1 MARAISR
8 QVSYWAILLVCFL
21 LEAPLAVS
29 GDHPDAWNTPH
40 FSLGPKALYEAASAP
55 RVPGSTDI
63 SVLEDAL
70 TLQKQGKMRE
80 SFQTYHQ
87 LIDQHPKEAVHHLRL
102 AQALLEGGMAEAA
115 RDEARLAVKLQPD
128 SALAEK
134 TLADILEYDLVG
146 RKFRSESDL
155 AGAAEAFR
163 AAEKLDPDDKYV
175 VANLAILLE
184 YNADG
189 LRYGPGAHLPE
200 AVAEYHKLTEEEL
213 SRVGGQNN
221 LALDLFYEGKFAE
234 ARNYAITLN
243 PEPKA
248 LLIACAA
255 ALDGSEAANKEA
267 GKLMSDESNRKQTL
281 EAAGQMLLRLRKYS
295 LGADLLEA
303 GAAGEYAFRRMAQ
316 AAGYRK
322 TRWHEDITLP
332 NDPQGLAKKFL
343 LFTMDPDATREE
355 LYGLFSRN
363 GLTVLKDSDP
373 EEIERLV
380 KNGLRLRRKWART
393 DWLWDTD
400 LDFRLQGTEI
410 KGAGS
415 DVLGYREKL
424 QVPSGVGELT
434 VFVVKEKGE
443 YKILEANGNPAVIGL
458 EILDRLAAHDLDGAR
473 TLLDWLREEQ
483 HLSGGD
489 DPFDGL
495 AFPRFW
501 TKGKNPDPRAM
512 KLAAAAILVQAKS
525 TARQGVKILEEASE
539 SSASDEERTKIN
551 AALLNGYD
559 MLDDYEKLLAV
570 GLEMTKDYPESGS
583 VFSSTAKALG
593 ALGRFKEAQDL
604 GEQRLKRIP
613 DDEATEL
620 ALMRNAIA
628 QENYSAAYD
637 WGKKVLE
644 RGKGNTNQLNSVAW
658 QTLFFTRPEGPD
670 LETVLKAAESHTSD
684 SYLLHTLG
692 CLYAEVGKTKEAYDV
707 LIRAM
712 DLRDFDEPNGDFWYA
727 FGRIAEQYGERQ
739 IALADYAKVTKPK
752 RDIDIPDSC
761 YRLAQNRLKVLQS
774 DPTPPSRRA
783 AK

>member
-1 MARAISR
+1 
-8 QVSYWAILLVCFL
+8 
-21 LEAPLAVS
+21 
-29 GDHPDAWNTPH
+29 
-40 FSLGPKALYEAASAP
+40 
-55 RVPGSTDI
+55 
-63 SVLEDAL
+63 
-70 TLQKQGKMRE
+70 
-80 SFQTYHQ
+80 
-87 LIDQHPKEAVHHLRL
+87 
-102 AQALLEGGMAEAA
+102 
-115 RDEARLAVKLQPD
+115 
-128 SALAEK
+128 
-134 TLADILEYDLVG
+134 
-146 RKFRSESDL
+146 
-155 AGAAEAFR
+155 
-163 AAEKLDPDDKYV
+163 
-175 VANLAILLE
+175 
-184 YNADG
+184 
-189 LRYGPGAHLPE
+189 
-200 AVAEYHKLTEEEL
+200 
-213 SRVGGQNN
+213 
-221 LALDLFYEGKFAE
+221 
-234 ARNYAITLN
+234 
-243 PEPKA
+243 
-248 LLIACAA
+248 
-255 ALDGSEAANKEA
+255 
-267 GKLMSDESNRKQTL
+267 
-281 EAAGQMLLRLRKYS
+281 
-295 LGADLLEA
+295 
-303 GAAGEYAFRRMAQ
+303 
-316 AAGYRK
+316 
-322 TRWHEDITLP
+322 
-332 NDPQGLAKKFL
+332 
-343 LFTMDPDATREE
+343 
-355 LYGLFSRN
+355 
-363 GLTVLKDSDP
+363 
-373 EEIERLV
+373 
-380 KNGLRLRRKWART
+380 
-393 DWLWDTD
+393 
-400 LDFRLQGTEI
+400 
-410 KGAGS
+410 
-415 DVLGYREKL
+415 
-424 QVPSGVGELT
+424 
-434 VFVVKEKGE
+434 
-443 YKILEANGNPAVIGL
+443 
-458 EILDRLAAHDLDGAR
+458 
-473 TLLDWLREEQ
+473 
-483 HLSGGD
+483 
-489 DPFDGL
+489 
-495 AFPRFW
+495 
-501 TKGKNPDPRAM
+501 M